1 MFHRATLQDVVPV
14 KSNPAYEQVN
24 LKRIETKKNNAYST
38 VYLPA
43 AAPQYENAVVK
54 LNAWWTLQRDIVM
67 EKNNYY
73 NSIVT
78 R

>member
-54 LNAWWTLQRDIVM
+54 LNA
-67 EKNNYY
+67 
-73 NSIVT
+73 
-78 R
+78 